1 MAQRK
6 QTSFSELRVGILVLS
21 AFFILVLV
29 IFAVSGDIRL
39 PGISRT
45 TLVRTQMASVDGLR
59 KGAEVRLSGKKIGSV
74 REINF
79 NDQIPNS
86 IDSQNNIEIVMEID
100 GSLDGKSAIER
111 IRTDS
116 KAVLKSA
123 GVLGDN
129 VIDITPGTT
138 SQGKAIQN
146 GDIISSA
153 SQKSVGDIINAAQTA
168 VGNLNEI
175 SADIKFMTGNMREG
189 RGSIGKFL
197 YDESFYVNLD
207 GTVRQAE
214 KLIADVREGKGTL
227 GQLATDQTFYKEA
240 TDTITRL
247 RVITDQVG
255 DQLNSGKG
263 SLGKILKDEK
273 LYNDGAALMARL
285 NETSSRLDGI
295 VQKIERGEGSM
306 GKFVTDEKVYNDARD
321 TIGKL
326 NVIMARLE
334 KGEGTMGMM
343 LKDEKLYHNANN
355 LSAEVT
361 KLLYDF
367 RQNPKK
373 YLSVKVTIF

>member
-21 AFFILVLV
+21 AFAILVLV
-29 IFAVSGDIRL
+29 IFAVSGDIKL
-39 PGISRT
+39 PGLSRSVI
-45 TLVRTQMASVDGLR
+45 VRTQMATVDGLR
-59 KGAEVRLSGKKIGSV
+59 KGAEVRLSGKKVGSV

-79 NDQIPNS
+79 NQIPKS
-86 IDSQNNIEIVMEID
+86 QDAQNNIEIVMEVD
-100 GSLDGKSAIER
+100 GMLDGTPTTER

-129 VIDITPGTT
+129 VIDIIPGTT
-138 SQGKAIQN
+138 TTGRPIQN
-146 GDIISSA
+146 GDVISSA

-168 VGNLNEI
+168 VGNFNEI
-175 SADIKFMTGNMREG
+175 SADIKFMTGSMREG
-189 RGSIGKFL
+189 KGSIGKFL
-197 YDESFYVNLD
+197 NDESFYLNLD

-214 KLIADVREGKGTL
+214 KLLADVREGKGLL
-227 GQLATDQTFYKEA
+227 GQLATDQRLYKDA
-240 TDTITRL
+240 SDTITRL
-247 RVITDQVG
+247 RIITDQVG

-263 SLGKILKDEK
+263 SLGKFLKDEK
-273 LYNDGAALMARL
+273 LYNEGSALMARL

-295 VQKIERGEGSM
+295 VSRIERGEGSI
-306 GKFVTDEKVYNDARD
+306 GKFVNDEKVYTDARD

-326 NVIMARLE
+326 NLIMARLE

-367 RQNPKK
+367 RQNPRK

>member
-21 AFFILVLV
+21 ALAILVLV
-29 IFAVSGDIRL
+29 IFAVSGDIKL
-39 PGISRT
+39 PGLSRS
-45 TLVRTQMASVDGLR
+45 VIVKTQMASVDGLR
-59 KGAEVRLSGKKIGSV
+59 KGAEVRLSGKKVGSV
-74 REINF
+74 KEINF
-79 NDQIPNS
+79 NQIPKS
-86 IDSQNNIEIVMEID
+86 QDSQNNIEIVMEID
-100 GSLDGKSAIER
+100 GMLDGTPTTDR

-129 VIDITPGTT
+129 VIDILPGTT
-138 SQGKAIQN
+138 ASKSIRD
-146 GDIISSA
+146 GDVISSS

-168 VGNLNEI
+168 VGNLNNI
-175 SADIKFMTGNMREG
+175 SEDIKFMTGSMREG
-189 RGSIGKFL
+189 KGSIGKFL
-197 YDESFYVNLD
+197 NDESFYLNLD

-214 KLIADVREGKGTL
+214 KLLADVREGKGTL
-227 GQLATDQTFYKEA
+227 GQLATDQTLYKEA
-240 TDTITRL
+240 SNTITRL
-247 RVITDQVG
+247 RAITDQVG

-263 SLGKILKDEK
+263 SLGKLLKDEK
-273 LYNDGAALMARL
+273 LYNDGSALMARL

-295 VQKIERGEGSM
+295 VQKIERGEGSI
-306 GKFVTDEKVYNDARD
+306 GKLVTDEKVYNDARD

-326 NVIMARLE
+326 NLIMARLE

-367 RQNPKK
+367 RQNPRK

>member
-21 AFFILVLV
+21 ALAILVLV
-29 IFAVSGDIRL
+29 IFAVSGDIKL
-39 PGISRT
+39 PGLSRSVI
-45 TLVRTQMASVDGLR
+45 VRTQMATVDGLR
-59 KGAEVRLSGKKIGSV
+59 KGAEVRLSGKKVGSV

-79 NDQIPNS
+79 NQIPKS
-86 IDSQNNIEIVMEID
+86 QDAQNNIEIVMEID
-100 GSLDGKSAIER
+100 GMLDGTATTER

-129 VIDITPGTT
+129 VIDIIPGT
-138 SQGKAIQN
+138 SAGASIQN
-146 GDIISSA
+146 GDVISSS

-175 SADIKFMTGNMREG
+175 SADIKFMTGSMREG
-189 RGSIGKFL
+189 KGSIGKFL
-197 YDESFYVNLD
+197 NDESFYVNLD

-214 KLIADVREGKGTL
+214 KLLADVRDGKGTL
-227 GQLATDQTFYKEA
+227 GQLATDQTLYKN
-240 TDTITRL
+240 TSDTISRL
-247 RVITDQVG
+247 RAITDQVG

-263 SLGKILKDEK
+263 SLGKLLKDEK
-273 LYNDGAALMARL
+273 IYNDGSALMARL
-285 NETSSRLDGI
+285 SETSSRLDGI
-295 VQKIERGEGSM
+295 VAKIERGEGSI
-306 GKFVTDEKVYNDARD
+306 GKLVTDEKVYNDARD

-326 NVIMARLE
+326 NLIMARLE

-367 RQNPKK
+367 RQNPRK
-373 YLSVKVTIF
+373 YLSVKVAIF